1 MTTLLILVG
10 LGTAHANLDDTRT
23 SERCT
28 AGETDPLAVGSGTL
42 RDPWQICTAEQLE
55 AMPGLSDEE
64 HEDSY
69 LLVDDLD
76 LSGIEW
82 TQGIG
87 DCGLGWS
94 VTVGGFSGTFDGG
107 GHTLE
112 GLSGPGL
119 FECINGGE
127 VYDLHIDGFRT
138 SGTYFFHGT
147 VADQAYMADISDV
160 QVTDSDLGGYGYV
173 GGIVGWARYSDLDRV
188 SFQGSITGGS
198 MIGGIAGHVHGGTLQ
213 DSYATGSMD
222 GSWNVGGLIG
232 VANGMFRPVV
242 VERSHAAFSWSEDT
256 LAEQYMVGLLVGRTL
271 GDADQVQLGRA
282 GDDELNALVGLAAHD
297 LPVVGDGDYSGT
309 AVGLERSLYLD
320 PDTYERAG
328 WDLDTVWNAPTR
340 ARPPTLR

>member
-1 MTTLLILVG
+1 
-10 LGTAHANLDDTRT
+10 
-23 SERCT
+23 
-28 AGETDPLAVGSGTL
+28 
-42 RDPWQICTAEQLE
+42 
-55 AMPGLSDEE
+55 MPGLSDEE

-94 VTVGGFSGTFDGG
+94 VSAGGFSGTFDGG
-107 GHTLE
+107 GHTLA

-127 VYDLHIDGFRT
+127 VYDLYIEGFRT
-138 SGTYFFHGT
+138 SSNYWFHGT
-147 VADQAYMADISDV
+147 VADLAYMADISDV
-160 QVTDSDLGGYGYV
+160 HVTDSDVGDWGYV
-173 GGIVGWARYSDLDRV
+173 GGIVGWARYSDLGRV
-188 SFQGSITGGS
+188 TFQGSITGGS

-320 PDTYERAG
+320 PDTYQRAS